1 MDLVVFEID
10 GRRYG
15 LPAADVREIVRA
27 VSVSPLPGAPP
38 VVEGLINVRG
48 ALVPVLDLRA
58 RFAMAAKDPSH
69 TDHLLLASAGTRL
82 VAIRADR
89 ALDLAQVDPADVENA
104 TAIVPDAQ
112 YLRGV
117 AKLTDGL
124 VLIHDLRTFLKDTEA
139 LSLDDALSAVATPTE
154 PRPA

>member
-27 VSVSPLPGAPP
+27 VTVSPLPAAPP
-38 VVEGLINVRG
+38 IVEGLINVRG

-58 RFAMAAKDPSH
+58 RFRLPAKDPSH
-69 TDHLLLASAGTRL
+69 TDYLLLASAGARL
-82 VAIRADR
+82 VAFRADR
-89 ALDLAQVDPADVENA
+89 ALDLARVDAADIEDA
-104 TAIVPDAQ
+104 TAIVPDAH

-117 AKLTDGL
+117 AKLADGL

-139 LSLDDALSAVATPTE
+139 VALDDALAAVASEHTT
-154 PRPA
+154 

>member
-27 VSVSPLPGAPP
+27 VTVSPLPGAPS

-58 RFAMAAKDPSH
+58 RFSMAAKDPSH
-69 TDHLLLASAGTRL
+69 TDHLLLSSAGTRL

-89 ALDLAQVDPADVENA
+89 ALDLAQVDPADVENP

-117 AKLTDGL
+117 AKLPDGL

-139 LSLDDALSAVATPTE
+139 VALDDALAAARST
-154 PRPA
+154 